1 MDMFSE
7 LQVIVAQLM
16 EVPLEK
22 VTIASVKSDY
32 EKWDSLN
39 QLNLIME
46 IEHQF
51 NISLSIEEITKIS
64 SIQDIV
70 NLLNKHLQ

>member
-1 MDMFSE
+1 MFSE